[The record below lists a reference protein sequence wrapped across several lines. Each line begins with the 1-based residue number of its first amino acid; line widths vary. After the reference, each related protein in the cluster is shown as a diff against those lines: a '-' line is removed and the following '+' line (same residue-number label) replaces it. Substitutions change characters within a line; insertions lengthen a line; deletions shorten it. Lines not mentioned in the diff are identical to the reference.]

1 MLNEE
6 SLTAV
11 AIAAWK
17 SNLERTIEL
26 FGGLDQSALE
36 KQVAPGRNRLV
47 NVWGSFGIGS
57 RQDAP
62 VARDCGTG
70 TSGVLCNLPDFIGR
84 SVDVATNR

>member
-47 NVWGSFGIGS
+47 NVWG
-57 RQDAP
+57 
-62 VARDCGTG
+62 
-70 TSGVLCNLPDFIGR
+70 
-84 SVDVATNR
+84 